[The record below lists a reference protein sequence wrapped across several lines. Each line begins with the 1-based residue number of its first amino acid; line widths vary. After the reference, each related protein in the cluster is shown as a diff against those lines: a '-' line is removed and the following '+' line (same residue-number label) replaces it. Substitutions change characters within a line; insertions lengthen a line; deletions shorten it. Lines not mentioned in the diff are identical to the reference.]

1 MSSSILLR
9 SHVFTSARTR
19 APRLVSFFST
29 QAPPDGP
36 PVAPNSSYVRRQPP
50 IPRFPDP
57 KNPIR
62 SGSNTRKMLETRIYR
77 LHVHSTRN
85 NTITTFT
92 DEKGNPIA
100 WFSGGSC
107 GFKKVNRASYEAGY
121 QCAVRIFARILE
133 ERKST
138 GPMMLEI
145 LFNGFGQGRDAL
157 QKALVSAE
165 GEQLRPLVTT
175 ITDKSPLKI
184 GGTRSKKARRL

>member
-1 MSSSILLR
+1 
-9 SHVFTSARTR
+9 
-19 APRLVSFFST
+19 
-29 QAPPDGP
+29 
-36 PVAPNSSYVRRQPP
+36 
-50 IPRFPDP
+50 
-57 KNPIR
+57 
-62 SGSNTRKMLETRIYR
+62 
-77 LHVHSTRN
+77 
-85 NTITTFT
+85 
-92 DEKGNPIA
+92 
-100 WFSGGSC
+100 
-107 GFKKVNRASYEAGY
+107 
-121 QCAVRIFARILE
+121 VRIFARILE